1 MQQYCEI
8 ATPKGVMRGF
18 FHVPHRKEFPV
29 LLIFHGFTDNVQ
41 ELSSLMFLYH
51 VY

>member
-29 LLIFHGFTDNVQ
+29 LLIFHGFIRSTGCWYFKNGF
-41 ELSSLMFLYH
+41 SR
-51 VY
+51 